1 MAAKQIYAQ
10 IGESQDYALLAG
22 VGTER
27 TVGIAVKPGSGT
39 LERGTL
45 VMLGADG
52 LYAPAETGKFTGAL
66 AVLDETTETG
76 DSTTG
81 TAPSV
86 RAYSA
91 GRFLKAKL
99 KLTAGALTAADL
111 VEMRRQGIL
120 VEDMDGSVNNDVTG
134 G

>member
-1 MAAKQIYAQ
+1 MAAKQLYAQ

-27 TVGIAVKPGSGT
+27 TVGIAVKPGNGT
-39 LERGTL
+39 LERGT
-45 VMLGADG
+45 VMMMGTDG
-52 LYAPAETGKFTGAL
+52 LYAPAVTAKFTGAL
-66 AVLDETTETG
+66 AVLDETVESG
-76 DSTTG
+76 DSATG
-81 TAPSV
+81 IAPSV

-99 KLTAGALTAADL
+99 KLAAGTLAAADL
-111 VEMRRQGIL
+111 LEMRRQGIL

>member
-10 IGESQDYALLAG
+10 IGESRDYALLAG

-52 LYAPAETGKFTGAL
+52 LYAPAVTGKFTGAL

-76 DSTTG
+76 NSATG
-81 TAPSV
+81 IAPSV

-99 KLTAGALTAADL
+99 KLAAGALAAADL